1 MNVILIG
8 GGKTTYFLARQFTG
22 KGYQV
27 TIINRDAAEAKR
39 LSEQVQALILL
50 GDGSDPTMLKEAGA
64 RRAEVVVALTPHDQD
79 NLVACQL
86 ARQVYGVPRTVALV
100 NDPENEAIFAELGVS
115 VAFSATQVIANLLE
129 QKLGFEEI
137 TTLIPAAE
145 GRISITEVVL
155 RPGAPAVDRSLQ
167 ELDLP
172 DSSLVAGIVRD
183 GQVIVP
189 RGNSLLYVADRLI
202 LVTLPQSHGQTLR
215 ALLGN
220 EA

>member
-22 KGYQV
+22 KGYRV
-27 TIINRDAAEAKR
+27 TIINRDPAEAKR
-39 LSEQVQALILL
+39 LSEQVHALVLL
-50 GDGSDPTMLKEAGA
+50 GDGSDPAMLEEAGA

-86 ARQVYGVPRTVALV
+86 ARQLYGVPRTVALV
-100 NDPENEAIFAELGVS
+100 NDPENETVFVELGVS
-115 VAFSATQVIANLLE
+115 VVFSATQIIANLLE
-129 QKLGFEEI
+129 QKLGFEDI
-137 TTLIPAAE
+137 TALTPAAE
-145 GRISITEVVL
+145 GRVSITEVVL
-155 RPGAPAVDRSLQ
+155 RPGAPAVDHTLQ

-172 DSSLVAGIVRD
+172 DNSLIACIVRD

-202 LVTLPQSHGQTLR
+202 LVTLPHSHGQTLR
-215 ALLGN
+215 VLLGH

>member
-8 GGKTTYFLARQFTG
+8 GGKTTYFLARQFIS
-22 KGYQV
+22 KGYRV
-27 TIINRDAAEAKR
+27 TIINRDAAKAKR
-39 LSEQVQALILL
+39 LSEQVQALVLW
-50 GDGSDPTMLKEAGA
+50 GDGSDPTMLEEAGA
-64 RRAEVVVALTPHDQD
+64 RRTEVVVALTPNDQD

-86 ARQVYGVPRTVALV
+86 ARQMYGVPRTVALV
-100 NDPENEAIFAELGVS
+100 NDPENEAIFVELGVS

-137 TTLIPAAE
+137 TTLLPAAE
-145 GRISITEVVL
+145 GRVSITEVVL
-155 RPGAPAVDRSLQ
+155 RPGAPAVDHTLQ

-172 DSSLVAGIVRD
+172 DSSLVACIVRD

-202 LVTLPQSHGQTLR
+202 LVTMPQSHGQTLR
-215 ALLGN
+215 ALLGH

>member
-8 GGKTTYFLARQFTG
+8 GGKTTYFLARQFIG
-22 KGYQV
+22 KGYHV
-27 TIINRDAAEAKR
+27 TIINRDPAEARR
-39 LSEQVQALILL
+39 LSEQVQALVLL
-50 GDGSDPTMLKEAGA
+50 GDGSDPTMLEEAGA

-86 ARQVYGVPRTVALV
+86 ARQMYGVPRTVALV
-100 NDPENEAIFAELGVS
+100 NDPENEAIFVELGVS
-115 VAFSATQVIANLLE
+115 VAFSATHIMANLIE
-129 QKLGFEEI
+129 QKMGFEGI

-145 GRISITEVVL
+145 GRVSMTEVVL
-155 RPGAPAVDRSLQ
+155 RPGAPAVDRTLQ

-172 DSSLVAGIVRD
+172 DNSLVACIVRD

-202 LVTLPQSHGQTLR
+202 LVTLPHSHGQTLR
-215 ALLGN
+215 ALLGH

>member
-8 GGKTTYFLARQFTG
+8 GGKTTYFLARQFIS
-22 KGYQV
+22 KGYRV

-39 LSEQVQALILL
+39 LSEQMQALVLL
-50 GDGSDPTMLKEAGA
+50 GDGSDPTLLEEAGA
-64 RRAEVVVALTPHDQD
+64 RRAEVVAALTPHDQD

-86 ARQVYGVPRTVALV
+86 ARQLYGVPRTVALV
-100 NDPENEAIFAELGVS
+100 NDPENEAVFVELGVS

-145 GRISITEVVL
+145 GRVSITEVVL
-155 RPGAPAVDRSLQ
+155 RPGAPAVDHTLQ

-172 DSSLVAGIVRD
+172 DNSLIACIVRD
-183 GQVIVP
+183 GQVIIP

-202 LVTLPQSHGQTLR
+202 LVTLPHSHGQTLR
-215 ALLGN
+215 ALLGH

>member
-8 GGKTTYFLARQFTG
+8 GGKTTYFLARQFIS
-22 KGYQV
+22 KGYRV

-39 LSEQVQALILL
+39 LSEQVQALVLL
-50 GDGSDPTMLKEAGA
+50 GDGSDPTMLEEAGA
-64 RRAEVVVALTPHDQD
+64 RRAEVVAALTPHDQD

-86 ARQVYGVPRTVALV
+86 ARQLYGVPRTVALV
-100 NDPENEAIFAELGVS
+100 NDPENEAVFVELGVS

-145 GRISITEVVL
+145 GRVSITEVVL
-155 RPGAPAVDRSLQ
+155 RPGAPAVDRTLQ

-172 DSSLVAGIVRD
+172 DNSLIACIMRD

-202 LVTLPQSHGQTLR
+202 LVTLPHSHGQTLR
-215 ALLGN
+215 ALLGH
-220 EA
+220 EI

>member
-8 GGKTTYFLARQFTG
+8 GGKTTYFLARQFIG
-22 KGYQV
+22 QGHRV
-27 TIINRDAAEAKR
+27 TIINRNPAEAKQ
-39 LSEQVQALILL
+39 LSEQVSALVLL
-50 GDGSDPTMLKEAGA
+50 GDGSDSTLLEEAGA

-86 ARQVYGVPRTVALV
+86 ARQLFGVPRTVALV
-100 NDPENEAIFAELGVS
+100 NDPENEALFVELGVS
-115 VAFSATQVIANLLE
+115 VAFSATQVIANLIE

-137 TTLIPAAE
+137 TNLTLAAE
-145 GRISITEVVL
+145 GRVSITEVIL
-155 RPGAPAVDRSLQ
+155 RPGVPAVDHTVQ

-172 DSSLVAGIVRD
+172 ENSLIACIVRE

-202 LVTLPQSHGQTLR
+202 LVTLPHSHGQTLR
-215 ALLGN
+215 ALLGP
-220 EA
+220 EV